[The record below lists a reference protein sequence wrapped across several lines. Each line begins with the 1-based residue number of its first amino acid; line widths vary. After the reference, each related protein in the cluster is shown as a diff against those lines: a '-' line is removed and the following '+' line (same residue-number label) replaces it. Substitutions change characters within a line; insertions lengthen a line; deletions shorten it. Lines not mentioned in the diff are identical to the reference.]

1 MLLCSLEDDP
11 CGQYEGHEHECAE
24 YCEEWAQWHAEQ
36 RAGWRH
42 YTDEEWAQWHA
53 SVVTHSLVDLLGSLS
68 SDQLALVI
76 AKLVAALWYSN
87 QQVCDCLL
95 KSIFKARQASYV
107 VGESDWFGLVSSDW
121 SSRGTTSMSQSEVR
135 PFLQPE
141 KLPPTCPETNEPVA
155 FQTQIGTPWRCFGS
169 QHIFTW
175 DSAPR
180 AVVPQ
185 DAIDRAKLLLAHY
198 AECNGIKLVGDSS
211 VKLALWLSCYGCWVS
226 YAGGISW

>member
-1 MLLCSLEDDP
+1 MLV
-11 CGQYEGHEHECAE
+11 
-24 YCEEWAQWHAEQ
+24 EENNGWVSDEQ
-36 RAGWRH
+36 RLSSSGGQL
-42 YTDEEWAQWHA
+42 DC
-53 SVVTHSLVDLLGSLS
+53 SDITHLLVDNLGFLS
-68 SDQLALVI
+68 SDQVAVVVS
-76 AKLVAALWYSN
+76 KLVAGLWASN
-87 QQVCDCLL
+87 PQVCDCLL
-95 KSIFKARQASYV
+95 RSIFKARQASYV

-121 SSRGTTSMSQSEVR
+121 SSGGTTSMSQSEVR

-175 DSAPR
+175 DPAPR

-211 VKLALWLSCYGCWVS
+211 VKLALWLSRYDCWVS